1 MLSGSTRCLSV
12 MILSRW
18 PKILMLGAALTLT
31 QAAVRPAQAEI
42 DLGTWE
48 TYATMAEQGAV
59 CGAFADIIAMQVLVD
74 EKLGRLLVASMVPIF
89 LDSATSCA
97 LVPFAVAP
105 ARNSIK
111 LFTGH
116 VSRGNSR
123 REDG

>member
-48 TYATMAEQGAV
+48 TYATMVEQGAV
-59 CGAFADIIAMQVLVD
+59 CGAFVEIIAMQVLDD

-89 LDSATSCA
+89 L
-97 LVPFAVAP
+97 
-105 ARNSIK
+105 
-111 LFTGH
+111 G
-116 VSRGNSR
+116 
-123 REDG
+123 

>member
-48 TYATMAEQGAV
+48 TYATMAEQSAV
-59 CGAFADIIAMQVLVD
+59 CGAFADIMAMQVLVD
-74 EKLGRLLVASMVPIF
+74 EKLGRLLVGSMVPIF
-89 LDSATSCA
+89 L
-97 LVPFAVAP
+97 
-105 ARNSIK
+105 
-111 LFTGH
+111 G
-116 VSRGNSR
+116 
-123 REDG
+123 

>member
-1 MLSGSTRCLSV
+1 
-12 MILSRW
+12 
-18 PKILMLGAALTLT
+18 MLGAALTLT
-31 QAAVRPAQAEI
+31 QAAVCPAQAEI

-59 CGAFADIIAMQVLVD
+59 CGAFADIIAMQIFVD
-74 EKLGRLLVASMVPIF
+74 SLSTKSLAGSWSPAWCRFF
-89 LDSATSCA
+89 LDSAASCA

-111 LFTGH
+111 VFKGQ
-116 VSRGNSR
+116 VSRGSSR

>member
-1 MLSGSTRCLSV
+1 MSV

-59 CGAFADIIAMQVLVD
+59 CGAFADIMAMQVLVD
-74 EKLGRLLVASMVPIF
+74 EKLGQLWSERRNYSGSVIRRADGKNMFRIMTAGMSADEAKRLCSVLWDRMVG
-89 LDSATSCA
+89 CMVK
-97 LVPFAVAP
+97 LVP
-105 ARNSIK
+105 
-111 LFTGH
+111 
-116 VSRGNSR
+116 
-123 REDG
+123 

>member
-1 MLSGSTRCLSV
+1 M
-12 MILSRW
+12 
-18 PKILMLGAALTLT
+18 TLT

-48 TYATMAEQGAV
+48 TYATMVEQGAV
-59 CGAFADIIAMQVLVD
+59 CGAFADIMAMQVLVD

-89 LDSATSCA
+89 LGWCTSCA

-111 LFTGH
+111 VFTGQ
-116 VSRGNSR
+116 VSRGSSR
-123 REDG
+123 REDW

>member
-18 PKILMLGAALTLT
+18 PKILILGATLTLT

-48 TYATMAEQGAV
+48 TYATMVEQGAV
-59 CGAFADIIAMQVLVD
+59 SGAFADIIAMQVLDD

-89 LDSATSCA
+89 L
-97 LVPFAVAP
+97 
-105 ARNSIK
+105 
-111 LFTGH
+111 G
-116 VSRGNSR
+116 
-123 REDG
+123 

>member
-48 TYATMAEQGAV
+48 TYATMAEKGAV
-59 CGAFADIIAMQVLVD
+59 CGAFADIMAMQVLVE
-74 EKLGRLLVASMVPIF
+74 EKLGRLLVASIVPIF
-89 LDSATSCA
+89 L
-97 LVPFAVAP
+97 
-105 ARNSIK
+105 
-111 LFTGH
+111 G
-116 VSRGNSR
+116 
-123 REDG
+123 

>member
-18 PKILMLGAALTLT
+18 PKILMLVAALTLT

-48 TYATMAEQGAV
+48 TYATMVEQGAV
-59 CGAFADIIAMQVLVD
+59 CGAFVEIIAMQVLDD

-89 LDSATSCA
+89 L
-97 LVPFAVAP
+97 
-105 ARNSIK
+105 
-111 LFTGH
+111 G
-116 VSRGNSR
+116 
-123 REDG
+123 